1 MCFRKKDLQGRTLC
15 GSTLINL
22 IHDFCRERK
31 GERLIALPSLSYNS
45 PGFFD
50 SYKPFGDEDDDEE
63 IPNNPDDLDEP
74 NLLKLSMIYR
84 GDKIRILT
92 DVLNISEWRIFWDF
106 LQYPEIEIRHVQDLN
121 MFFFVHLGH
130 KWAFNIM
137 TPFNCGYAP
146 DFEEDALG
154 FETFSDYKNFQ
165 DLFEKYWEDAEPITT
180 EKIEH
185 MYRLAGYDED
195 DCFYKELLKHTYF
208 LFPSRK
214 KLNEDQ
220 WYRTSRS
227 VFSSEITYIDQSR
240 LSLAYFV
247 GIKIPKDAEQIIICT
262 VNENTNCIEY
272 DQAFWVFGNDPI
284 RKIDDVLKRHYPE
297 RGFSIIQSFDRED
310 SIESTYLS
318 RPKCYYSRNIYMA
331 RKVFGFECDSKMTQK
346 FQKILTKKFR
356 TDAAFRD
363 AVKETYFL
371 KWADVMTC

>member
-1 MCFRKKDLQGRTLC
+1 MCFRKNDLQGNLLY
-15 GSTLINL
+15 GSVLIDL
-22 IHDFCRERK
+22 IHDFLHERN
-31 GERLIALPSLSYNS
+31 GERLIALPSLSFNS

-50 SYKPFGDEDDDEE
+50 NYKPFGEEEDDDEVSDDPE
-63 IPNNPDDLDEP
+63 DLDEP
-74 NLLKLSMIYR
+74 NSLKLSLVYR

-92 DVLNISEWRIFWDF
+92 DVLNISDWRIFWDF

-121 MFFFVHLGH
+121 MYFFVHLGR

-137 TPFNCGYAP
+137 KPYACDYAP

-154 FETFSDYKNFQ
+154 FETFSDYKEFQ
-165 DLFEKYWEDAEPITT
+165 DLFEKYWEDAEPITC

-185 MYRLAGYDED
+185 MYELAGCDED
-195 DCFYKELLKHTYF
+195 DCFEKELLKHTYF

-214 KLNEDQ
+214 KLDEDEC
-220 WYRTSRS
+220 YTTVRS
-227 VFSSEITYIDQSR
+227 AFSSEVKYIDGSC

-247 GIKIPKDAEQIIICT
+247 GIKIPKDAEQVIVCT
-262 VNENTNCIEY
+262 INEKTNCIEY
-272 DQAFWVFGNDPI
+272 EQAFRVFGNDPI
-284 RKIDDVLKRHYPE
+284 RKKDDVLEWHYPE
-297 RGFSIIQSFDRED
+297 RGFSIIQSFDRNE
-310 SIESTYLS
+310 SIKSTYLS

-371 KWADVMTC
+371 KWADVMKC